1 MATGTAA
8 TTARQLATQQVH
20 YLRCGITF
28 ADNGVAKIVGII
40 PAGAQIIN
48 LTSGVYI
55 REAFNAGTSN
65 VLDIGTSADDDLYA
79 TDLALGTKAFV
90 AIDEAAT
97 ATNVNAWYVTVDT
110 TITATVALSG
120 TAATTGAAEV
130 IINYIVDNDR

>member
-28 ADNGVAKIVGII
+28 ADNGLVKTVGTI
-40 PAGAQIIN
+40 PAGSQMIN

-55 REAFNAGTSN
+55 REVFNAGTTN
-65 VLDIGTSADDDLYA
+65 VLDIGTTADDDLYA

-90 AIDEAAT
+90 ALDEVAT
-97 ATNVNAWYVTVDT
+97 AANVNTWYVTVDT

-120 TAATTGAAEV
+120 TAATTGAAE
-130 IINYIVDNDR
+130 IIISYIVDNDR